1 MDMKNGLPSFLWY
14 DAPTV
19 VREGLDA
26 VERGRAVHV
35 SGRLYRMLD
44 PLAQSVWTRPLLKA
58 LAPGR

>member
-1 MDMKNGLPSFLWY
+1 MKRGLPGFLWY
-14 DAPTV
+14 DAPTI

-26 VERGRAVHV
+26 VERGRAVYV
-35 SGRLYRMLD
+35 SGRLYRLLD